1 MGQLPLTGSR
11 QDSCWW
17 ILADLEGTDSNQVNR
32 ADYEGVSVQKGG
44 QTQHKIKDQ
53 QFLTDQQSPIQG
65 VRIKE
70 HTTHGAEKTE
80 SEFW

>member
-1 MGQLPLTGSR
+1 M
-11 QDSCWW
+11 
-17 ILADLEGTDSNQVNR
+17 NR

-44 QTQHKIKDQ
+44 QMQPKIKDH
-53 QFLTDQQSPIQG
+53 QFLTDQQSLIQG

-70 HTTHGAEKTE
+70 HTTHDTVKTK